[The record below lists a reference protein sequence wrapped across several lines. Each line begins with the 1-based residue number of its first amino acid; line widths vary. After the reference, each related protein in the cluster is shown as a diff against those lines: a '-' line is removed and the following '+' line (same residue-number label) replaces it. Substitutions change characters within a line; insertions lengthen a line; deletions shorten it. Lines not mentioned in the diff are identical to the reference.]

1 MKIFIQILMA
11 ATLASHLFSDETSVF
26 DGLSASSTQNV
37 EALNSE
43 LQANKESIEGIR
55 SVVDGLSASNQ
66 KLNIRLNDLEST
78 LSNDLNSQ
86 IAEVKKVQLIQDEKL
101 EKLTQ
106 AVTALATAL
115 QSKEAQKSKKN
126 QEKPKKLSS
135 QNDENFASMPASAVF
150 EKAQKYFN
158 DKKYENAKAAYEYLV
173 QKNYRPAYSNFM
185 LGEIAY
191 AKKLYKD
198 AIPYYRASVNLYD
211 KGSYMPRLLYHT
223 AISCDK
229 IGDKQS
235 ANKFYST
242 LKVTYPDSNEAKNSP
257 TRN

>member
-26 DGLSASSTQNV
+26 DGVSANSTQNV

-43 LQANKESIEGIR
+43 LQASKESIEGIR
-55 SVVDGLSASNQ
+55 SVVEGLSASNQ

-78 LSNDLNSQ
+78 LSNDLSSQ
-86 IAEVKKVQLIQDEKL
+86 IAELKKAQLIQDEKL

-106 AVTALATAL
+106 AVSALAIAL
-115 QSKEAQKSKKN
+115 QNKEAQKSKKV

-135 QNDENFASMPASAVF
+135 QNDENFASMQTSAVF

-242 LKVTYPDSNEAKNSP
+242 LKVAYPDSNEAKNSP